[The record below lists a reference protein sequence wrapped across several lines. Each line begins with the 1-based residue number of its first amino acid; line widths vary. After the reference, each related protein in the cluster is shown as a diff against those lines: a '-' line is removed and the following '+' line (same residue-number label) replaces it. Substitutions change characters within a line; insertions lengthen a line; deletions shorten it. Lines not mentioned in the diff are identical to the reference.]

1 MWRIGLKVMISSVF
15 VISFIIGEEPIKPIP
30 QSIAYDR
37 AKAML
42 GKKLFH
48 DPILS
53 KDGTVACAN
62 CHQLDSGGDD
72 GLNYSIGIRGEE
84 EKINTPTVFNAFYNF
99 RLFWDGRAKNLEEQV
114 IGAIEGPGGMGHTM
128 KGAVEQLKKEKEY
141 RDIFSKIYPDGITSG
156 NLVNAIAE
164 FEKAL
169 ITPGSPFDRYLRGD
183 ENVLT
188 KEAKTGYSL
197 FKSKGCILCHNG
209 VIIGGN
215 LYNKFAIYQESNST
229 HLGRYNVTKREEDKF
244 VFKVPSLRNIALT
257 APYMHDGRIMT
268 LEEAVYRM
276 IHYQLGRSMEPEE
289 IRAIVVFLESLTG
302 EIPDI
307 AR

>member
-30 QSIAYDR
+30 QSIVYDR
-37 AKAML
+37 AKALL

-53 KDGTVACAN
+53 KDGAVACAN

-72 GLNYSIGIRGEE
+72 GLNYSKGIRGEE
-84 EKINTPTVFNAFYNF
+84 GKINTPTVFNAFYNF

-114 IGAIEGPGGMGHTM
+114 LGSIEGPGGMGHTM
-128 KGAVEQLKKEKEY
+128 KGAVAQLKKEREY
-141 RDIFSKIYPDGITSG
+141 RDMFAKNYPDGITSG
-156 NLVNAIAE
+156 NLVDAIAE

-169 ITPGSPFDRYLRGD
+169 ITPDAPFDRYLRGD
-183 ENVLT
+183 ENALT
-188 KEAKTGYSL
+188 NEAKKGYRL

-209 VIIGGN
+209 VLVGAN
-215 LYNKFAIYQESNST
+215 LYNKFSIYQESNST
-229 HLGRYNVTKREEDKF
+229 HLGRYNVTKREEDKY

-257 APYMHDGRIMT
+257 APYMHNGCVET

-276 IHYQLGRSMEPEE
+276 IHYQLGRSMDSEE
-289 IRAIVVFLESLTG
+289 VWAIVEFLESLTG

-307 AR
+307 TR